1 MTPPRVVL
9 DTNVVISALVFAGR
23 RLEWM
28 RDAWA
33 SARITPLI
41 SRAVAAELIRVLEY
55 PRFRLSAGEREIL
68 LGDYL
73 PVCEVV
79 RVARTTTALIPECRD
94 PDDRIF
100 LELALAGKADFLVT
114 GDADLLSLAARFSV
128 PIVTAERLRVR
139 IEGGLE
145 STAGER
151 APARYTTTRGGNAKA
166 RRRAPKTRSRAMA

>member
-1 MTPPRVVL
+1 MDWLR
-9 DTNVVISALVFAGR
+9 
-23 RLEWM
+23 E
-28 RDAWA
+28 AWA
-33 SARITPLI
+33 SGRITPLI
-41 SRAVAAELIRVLEY
+41 SRAAAGELIRVLEY
-55 PRFRLSAGEREIL
+55 PRFRLSAVERVIL

-94 PDDRIF
+94 PDDRVF

-166 RRRAPKTRSRAMA
+166 RRRAPKRRSRATA